1 MSSGAQIVVV
11 GSHAPGI
18 FLRVR
23 RVPTAGETV
32 IGWDFQEPMDG
43 GKGSN
48 QAIAAAK
55 LGGRVCFVGCVGHD
69 RIGDDG
75 ERWMREA
82 GVDTRYLRRSATTA
96 SGVGFIILDE
106 NGVPAMV
113 TSMGANAELTPADID
128 AALAAEPEAKVLLTQ
143 FEIDPQIALYA
154 ARAARARGLLTI
166 VNPAPAPE
174 APLAGL
180 EVASILTPNETEA
193 KVLLGL
199 DPAMPVPLEELAARV
214 RAQVGVAQV
223 VLTAGA
229 EGVMGAD
236 ESGVWAIP
244 APAVNVVDTSGAG
257 DVFCA
262 ALAVGLVE
270 GRALRA
276 AAQWAC
282 AAATLSVTRAGTIP
296 AYPTR
301 CEVEQWIAAVSP
313 QTEGGERAY

>member
-1 MSSGAQIVVV
+1 MSSGAQIIVV

-32 IGWDFQEPMDG
+32 LGWDFQEPMDG

-55 LGGRVCFVGCVGHD
+55 LGGRVCFVGCVGRD

-75 ERWMREA
+75 ERWLREA

-113 TSMGANAELTPADID
+113 TSLGANAELSPADID
-128 AALAAEPEAKVLLTQ
+128 AALDAEHEAKVLLTQ
-143 FEIDPQIALYA
+143 FEIDPHIALYA
-154 ARAARARGLLTI
+154 AGAARARGLITI

-174 APLAGL
+174 VPLSRL
-180 EVASILTPNETEA
+180 DVAAILTPNETEA
-193 KVLLGL
+193 KALLGL
-199 DPAMPVPLEELAARV
+199 DPAAPVPLEVLARRV
-214 RAQVGVAQV
+214 REQTGVAQV
-223 VLTAGA
+223 LLTAGA
-229 EGVMGAD
+229 QGVVGADAEGVWTVA
-236 ESGVWAIP
+236 
-244 APAVNVVDTSGAG
+244 APPVTVIDTSGAG

-270 GRALRA
+270 GRALRE

-282 AAATLSVTRAGTIP
+282 AAATLSVTQAGTIP

-301 CEVEQWIAAVSP
+301 QAVEEWLRAIGP
-313 QTEGGERAY
+313 QTRR